1 MESTPDTV
9 ISLTIGQKLVVLE
22 SVEVVVKRVID
33 FGRLIR
39 VAPSALPNPR
49 WARSWFRRAAK

>member
-49 WARSWFRRAAK
+49 WARSWFR